1 MLAVVRRFAATKAAE
16 LAPTCVLWWCEPV
29 GKDTHNVI
37 ATTTAAFV
45 VVCVIVFRNINNDI
59 LVVGSAVLVRIH
71 IWLFVV

>member
-16 LAPTCVLWWCEPV
+16 VTQTCIRWWHEPV
-29 GKDTHNVI
+29 GKDSHNTI

-45 VVCVIVFRNINNDI
+45 IASDILFWNINNDI